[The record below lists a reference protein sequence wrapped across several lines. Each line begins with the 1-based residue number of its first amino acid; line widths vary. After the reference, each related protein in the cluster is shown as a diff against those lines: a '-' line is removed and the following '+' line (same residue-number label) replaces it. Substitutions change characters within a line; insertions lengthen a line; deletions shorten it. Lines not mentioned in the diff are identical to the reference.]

1 VLAATRDLRT
11 RKGNLSAERIAD
23 LYGISLSELGKWIG
37 RFRQALNKTPDADA
51 VQDALANFERIAR
64 LRLKLSDSDFRKWL
78 RMPNA
83 QVDGESP
90 LEVIRKGEV
99 QVISEFVEDMLLGN
113 PT

>member
-1 VLAATRDLRT
+1 MKENNRCSILFHLLVP
-11 RKGNLSAERIAD
+11 G
-23 LYGISLSELGKWIG
+23 GKWH
-37 RFRQALNKTPDADA
+37 
-51 VQDALANFERIAR
+51 ANFERIAR

-83 QVDGESP
+83 QLDGESP